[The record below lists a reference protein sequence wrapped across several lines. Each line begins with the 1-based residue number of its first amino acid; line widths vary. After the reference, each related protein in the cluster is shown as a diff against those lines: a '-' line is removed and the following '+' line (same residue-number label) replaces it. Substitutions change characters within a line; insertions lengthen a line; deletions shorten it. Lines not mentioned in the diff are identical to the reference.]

1 MVDVL
6 SMARLPAWLRTAA
19 LVAVV
24 LGVGA
29 CAVTPPLSGRAP
41 LPPSTPPAVEIE
53 QPPLVPS
60 PPFAVTPAPT
70 PPPRLTVTPVPT
82 LPPIAGAAAA
92 RVTSTAIA
100 LILPLESP
108 TYGRAA
114 SAVKAGFVAAAARAG
129 ASARVQVIGHGDDG
143 VLPAFAA
150 AARSGVAL
158 AVGPLTRDDLKTV
171 LAMSPLRPRMLAL
184 NQADDGSP
192 LPAGVYAL
200 TLAVEQDAA
209 LLMRVARSDGV
220 KAIAVVGSDAPF
232 QRRFSQSF
240 VAAWRRDGGA
250 APRENRFDAIPE
262 QLSALGRELSTQ
274 PIDAVLLAVDAN
286 DAALAKSFLRGR
298 VYASSQITDGLPA
311 QMLYDLENVRY
322 IEVPWLAEPDNPAF
336 AGLPRADYDDPVLER
351 LYALGI
357 DAFALAQRLA
367 EPTPPDRIELD
378 GATGHLSLL
387 PTRTF
392 AREGRVMTIHDGR
405 VLAESPAR

>member
-1 MVDVL
+1 
-6 SMARLPAWLRTAA
+6 MARLPAWLRAAA
-19 LVAVV
+19 LAAAV

-41 LPPSTPPAVEIE
+41 LPPSAAPSAPPVIE
-53 QPPLVPS
+53 SNPPPLVPP
-60 PPFAVTPAPT
+60 PPFAATPAPT
-70 PPPRLTVTPVPT
+70 PPPAVPSA
-82 LPPIAGAAAA
+82 IARAAGN
-92 RVTSTAIA
+92 TIA

-114 SAVKAGFVAAAARAG
+114 AAVKAGFVAAAARAG
-129 ASARVQVIGHGDDG
+129 ASPRVQVIGHGDDG

-150 AARSGVAL
+150 AVQSGVAL

-171 LAMSPLRPRMLAL
+171 FAMSPLRPRMLAL
-184 NQADDGSP
+184 NQADEAAP

-209 LLMRVARSDGV
+209 LLMRVARSEGV
-220 KAIAVVGSDAPF
+220 NTIAVVGSDAPF
-232 QRRFSQSF
+232 QRRFSQAF
-240 VAAWRRDGGA
+240 VAAWRREGGT
-250 APRENRFDAIPE
+250 APREYRFDANPE
-262 QLSALGRELSTQ
+262 QLGALRRALATQ
-274 PIDAVLLAVDAN
+274 PIDAILLAVDAN

-357 DAFALAQRLA
+357 DAFAVAQMLA

-387 PTRTF
+387 PSRTF
-392 AREGRVMTIHDGR
+392 AREGRVMAIHDGR
-405 VLAESPAR
+405 VLPESPAR

>member
-1 MVDVL
+1 MVDDFL
-6 SMARLPAWLRTAA
+6 SMARLPAWLRAAA
-19 LVAVV
+19 LAAAV

-41 LPPSTPPAVEIE
+41 PPPSTVPPAPPVVESA
-53 QPPLVPS
+53 PAPLVPA

-70 PPPRLTVTPVPT
+70 PPPPAGPA
-82 LPPIAGAAAA
+82 IARAAGN
-92 RVTSTAIA
+92 AIA

-129 ASARVQVIGHGDDG
+129 ASARVQVISHGDDG

-150 AARSGVAL
+150 AAQSGVAL
-158 AVGPLTRDDLKTV
+158 AVGPLTRDDLKIV
-171 LAMSPLRPRMLAL
+171 LAMSPMRPRMLAL
-184 NQADDGSP
+184 NQSDEGTP
-192 LPAGVYAL
+192 LPGGVYAL
-200 TLAVEQDAA
+200 TLAVEHDAE
-209 LLMRVARSDGV
+209 LLMRVARGDGV

-232 QRRFSQSF
+232 QRRFTQSF
-240 VAAWRRDGGA
+240 VAAWRREGGA
-250 APRENRFDAIPE
+250 APREYRFDANPE
-262 QLSALGRELSTQ
+262 QLGALRRELATQ
-274 PIDAVLLAVDAN
+274 PTDAVLLAVDASE
-286 DAALAKSFLRGR
+286 AALAKSFLRGR

-322 IEVPWLAEPDNPAF
+322 IEVPWLAEPDDPAF
-336 AGLPRADYDDPVLER
+336 AGVPRADYDDPVLER

-357 DAFALAQRLA
+357 DAFAVAQMLA

-387 PTRTF
+387 PSRAF
-392 AREGRVMTIHDGR
+392 AREGRVMTIHDGH
-405 VLAESPAR
+405 VLAEPPAR

>member
-6 SMARLPAWLRTAA
+6 SMARLPAWLRAAA
-19 LVAVV
+19 LAAVV

-41 LPPSTPPAVEIE
+41 SPPSTVPLAPPVAEIVPAPLL
-53 QPPLVPS
+53 PP

-70 PPPRLTVTPVPT
+70 PPPAAVPA
-82 LPPIAGAAAA
+82 IARAAGN
-92 RVTSTAIA
+92 AIA

-129 ASARVQVIGHGDDG
+129 ASARVRVIGHGDDG

-150 AARSGVAL
+150 AAQSGVAL

-184 NQADDGSP
+184 NQADDEAP
-192 LPAGVYAL
+192 LPAGVYAM

-209 LLMRVARSDGV
+209 LLMRVARVDGV

-240 VAAWRRDGGA
+240 VAAWRREGGA
-250 APRENRFDAIPE
+250 APREYRFDANPE
-262 QLSALGRELSTQ
+262 QLGALRRELAAQ

-311 QMLYDLENVRY
+311 QMLYDLESVRY

-357 DAFALAQRLA
+357 DAFALAQMLA
-367 EPTPPDRIELD
+367 EPTPADRIELD

-392 AREGRVMTIHDGR
+392 TREGRVMTVHDGR

>member
-1 MVDVL
+1 MVDGFL
-6 SMARLPAWLRTAA
+6 SIARLPAWLRAAA
-19 LVAVV
+19 LAAMV

-41 LPPSTPPAVEIE
+41 PPPSTAPLAPPVVESAPAPLL
-53 QPPLVPS
+53 PP

-70 PPPRLTVTPVPT
+70 PPPM
-82 LPPIAGAAAA
+82 AGAVIA
-92 RVTSTAIA
+92 RATGTSIA
-100 LILPLESP
+100 LVLPLESP
-108 TYGRAA
+108 AYGRAA

-129 ASARVQVIGHGDDG
+129 ASARVQVISHGDDG

-150 AARSGVAL
+150 AAQSGVAL
-158 AVGPLTRDDLKTV
+158 AVGPLTRDDLKIV

-184 NQADDGSP
+184 NQSDEATP
-192 LPAGVYAL
+192 LPGGVYTL

-209 LLMRVARSDGV
+209 LLMRVARGDGV

-240 VAAWRRDGGA
+240 VAAWRREGGA
-250 APRENRFDAIPE
+250 APREYRFGANPE
-262 QLSALGRELSTQ
+262 QLGALRRELATQ
-274 PIDAVLLAVDAN
+274 PTDAVLLAVDAGE
-286 DAALAKSFLRGR
+286 AALAKSFLRGR

-322 IEVPWLAEPDNPAF
+322 IEVPWLAELDNPAF

-357 DAFALAQRLA
+357 DAFAVAQMLA

-387 PTRTF
+387 PSRAF
-392 AREGRVMTIHDGR
+392 AREGRVMTIHDGH

>member
-1 MVDVL
+1 
-6 SMARLPAWLRTAA
+6 MARLPAWLRAAA
-19 LVAVV
+19 LAAIA
-24 LGVGA
+24 LGVTA

-41 LPPSTPPAVEIE
+41 LPPSAAPSAPPVIE
-53 QPPLVPS
+53 SIPPPLVPP
-60 PPFAVTPAPT
+60 PPFAATPAPT
-70 PPPRLTVTPVPT
+70 PPPAVPSA
-82 LPPIAGAAAA
+82 IARAAGN
-92 RVTSTAIA
+92 TIA

-114 SAVKAGFVAAAARAG
+114 AAVKAGFVAAAARAG

-150 AARSGVAL
+150 AVQSGVAL

-171 LAMSPLRPRMLAL
+171 FAMSPLRPRMLAL
-184 NQADDGSP
+184 NQADETAP

-209 LLMRVARSDGV
+209 LLMRVARAEGV
-220 KAIAVVGSDAPF
+220 NTIAVVGSDAPF
-232 QRRFSQSF
+232 QRRFSQAF
-240 VAAWRRDGGA
+240 VAAWRREGGT
-250 APRENRFDAIPE
+250 APREYRFDANPE
-262 QLSALGRELSTQ
+262 QLGALRRALATQ
-274 PIDAVLLAVDAN
+274 PIDAILLAVDAN

-357 DAFALAQRLA
+357 DAFALAQMLA

-387 PTRTF
+387 PSRTF
-392 AREGRVMTIHDGR
+392 AREGRVMAIHDGR
-405 VLAESPAR
+405 VLPESPAR

>member
-1 MVDVL
+1 MVDDFP
-6 SMARLPAWLRTAA
+6 SMARLPAWLSAA
-19 LVAVV
+19 AFTVVV

-41 LPPSTPPAVEIE
+41 PPPSTVPLAPPAVEIVPAPLL
-53 QPPLVPS
+53 PP
-60 PPFAVTPAPT
+60 PPFALTPAPT
-70 PPPRLTVTPVPT
+70 PPPVAGTA
-82 LPPIAGAAAA
+82 IARAAG
-92 RVTSTAIA
+92 TAIA
-100 LILPLESP
+100 LILPLDSP

-114 SAVKAGFVAAAARAG
+114 SAVEAGFVAAAARAG
-129 ASARVQVIGHGDDG
+129 ASARVQVIAHGDDG
-143 VLPAFAA
+143 VLSAFAA
-150 AARSGVAL
+150 AAQSGVAL

-184 NQADDGSP
+184 NQSDEAAP

-209 LLMRVARSDGV
+209 LLMRVARDEGV
-220 KAIAVVGSDAPF
+220 KAIAVVGSDSPF

-240 VAAWRRDGGA
+240 VAAWRREGGA
-250 APRENRFDAIPE
+250 APREYRFDANPE
-262 QLSALGRELSTQ
+262 QLGALRRELATQ

-286 DAALAKSFLRGR
+286 EAALAKSFLRGR
-298 VYASSQITDGLPA
+298 VYASSQITDGLPV

-336 AGLPRADYDDPVLER
+336 AGVPRADFDDPVLER

-357 DAFALAQRLA
+357 DAFALAQMLA
-367 EPTPPDRIELD
+367 EPTPPDRIEVD

-387 PTRTF
+387 PSRAF
-392 AREGRVMTIHDGR
+392 AREGRVMIIHDGR
-405 VLAESPAR
+405 VMVESPAR

>member
-1 MVDVL
+1 
-6 SMARLPAWLRTAA
+6 MARLPAWLRAVA
-19 LVAVV
+19 LAAVV

-41 LPPSTPPAVEIE
+41 PPPSTAPAVQIE

-70 PPPRLTVTPVPT
+70 PPPPLTVTPVPT
-82 LPPIAGAAAA
+82 LPPVAGAATA
-92 RVTSTAIA
+92 RVTSTTIA

-114 SAVKAGFVAAAARAG
+114 SAVKAGFVAAAVRAG

-150 AARSGVAL
+150 AAKSGVAL

-184 NQADDGSP
+184 NQSDEAAP

-209 LLMRVARSDGV
+209 LLMRVARGEGV

-240 VAAWRRDGGA
+240 VAAWRREGGA
-250 APRENRFDAIPE
+250 APREYRFDANPE
-262 QLSALGRELSTQ
+262 QLGALRRELAAQ
-274 PIDAVLLAVDAN
+274 PIDAVLLAVDASE
-286 DAALAKSFLRGR
+286 AALAKSFLRGR

-322 IEVPWLAEPDNPAF
+322 IEVPWLAERDNPAF
-336 AGLPRADYDDPVLER
+336 ADLPRADYDDPVLER

-357 DAFALAQRLA
+357 DAFALAQMLA

>member
-1 MVDVL
+1 MVDDFL
-6 SMARLPAWLRTAA
+6 SMARLPAWLRAA
-19 LVAVV
+19 VLAAAV

-41 LPPSTPPAVEIE
+41 PPPSTVQQAPPVVESA
-53 QPPLVPS
+53 PAPLVPP

-70 PPPRLTVTPVPT
+70 PPPVPG
-82 LPPIAGAAAA
+82 PAIARAAGN
-92 RVTSTAIA
+92 AIA

-129 ASARVQVIGHGDDG
+129 ASARVQVISHGDDG

-150 AARSGVAL
+150 AAQSGVAL
-158 AVGPLTRDDLKTV
+158 AVGPLTRDDLKIV

-184 NQADDGSP
+184 NQSDEGTP
-192 LPAGVYAL
+192 LPGGVYAL

-209 LLMRVARSDGV
+209 LLMRVARDDGV

-240 VAAWRRDGGA
+240 VAAWRREGGA
-250 APRENRFDAIPE
+250 APREYPFGANPE
-262 QLSALGRELSTQ
+262 QLGALRRELAAQ
-274 PIDAVLLAVDAN
+274 PTDAVLLAVDASE
-286 DAALAKSFLRGR
+286 AALAKSFVRGR

-336 AGLPRADYDDPVLER
+336 AGVPRADYDDPVLER

-357 DAFALAQRLA
+357 DAFAVAQMLA

-387 PTRTF
+387 PSRAF

>member
-1 MVDVL
+1 
-6 SMARLPAWLRTAA
+6 MARLPAWLRAAA
-19 LVAVV
+19 LAAAV

-41 LPPSTPPAVEIE
+41 LPPSAAPSAPPVIE
-53 QPPLVPS
+53 SNPPPLVPP
-60 PPFAVTPAPT
+60 PPFAATPAPT
-70 PPPRLTVTPVPT
+70 PPPAVPSA
-82 LPPIAGAAAA
+82 IARAAGN
-92 RVTSTAIA
+92 TIA

-114 SAVKAGFVAAAARAG
+114 AAVKAGFVAAAARAG

-150 AARSGVAL
+150 AVQSGVAL

-171 LAMSPLRPRMLAL
+171 FAMSPLRPRMLAL
-184 NQADDGSP
+184 NQADEAAP

-209 LLMRVARSDGV
+209 LLMRVARSEGV
-220 KAIAVVGSDAPF
+220 NTIAVVGSDAPF
-232 QRRFSQSF
+232 QRRFSQAF
-240 VAAWRRDGGA
+240 VAAWRREGGM
-250 APRENRFDAIPE
+250 APREYRFDANPE
-262 QLSALGRELSTQ
+262 QLGALRRALATQ
-274 PIDAVLLAVDAN
+274 PIDAILLAVDAN

-357 DAFALAQRLA
+357 DAFAVAQMLA

-387 PTRTF
+387 PSRTF
-392 AREGRVMTIHDGR
+392 AREGRVMAIHDGR
-405 VLAESPAR
+405 VLPESPAR

>member
-1 MVDVL
+1 
-6 SMARLPAWLRTAA
+6 MARLPAWLRAA
-19 LVAVV
+19 VLAAAV
-24 LGVGA
+24 LGLGA
-29 CAVTPPLSGRAP
+29 CEVTPPLSGRAP
-41 LPPSTPPAVEIE
+41 PPPSTVPSAPPAVEIA
-53 QPPLVPS
+53 PAPLVPP

-70 PPPRLTVTPVPT
+70 PPPPAGPA
-82 LPPIAGAAAA
+82 IARAAGN
-92 RVTSTAIA
+92 AIA

-150 AARSGVAL
+150 AAQSGVAL
-158 AVGPLTRDDLKTV
+158 AVGPLTRDDLKIV

-184 NQADDGSP
+184 NQSDEGAP
-192 LPAGVYAL
+192 LPGGVYAL

-209 LLMRVARSDGV
+209 LLMRVARGDGV

-232 QRRFSQSF
+232 QRRFSQAF
-240 VAAWRRDGGA
+240 IAAWRREGGA
-250 APRENRFDAIPE
+250 APHEYRFDPSPE
-262 QLSALGRELSTQ
+262 QLGTLRGELAAQ
-274 PIDAVLLAVDAN
+274 PIDAVLLAVDASE
-286 DAALAKSFLRGR
+286 AALAKSFVRGR

-322 IEVPWLAEPDNPAF
+322 IEVPWLAEPDNLAF
-336 AGLPRADYDDPVLER
+336 AGVPRADYDDPVLER

-357 DAFALAQRLA
+357 DAFALAQMLA

-387 PTRTF
+387 PSRAF

-405 VLAESPAR
+405 VLAEPPAR